1 MPAAP
6 LLRQPVRTLIVAAT
20 VPLAL
25 AAVVDDVLARRRA
38 DDACRRLD
46 AARRCPLTGLYG
58 RDVLVDHIDRQL
70 HTGRGDDVHVLVLD
84 GDGLKAVNDTF
95 GHAAGDALIRIYGRR
110 LARWTAGHSGAL
122 AARLGGDEFGIAV
135 QLPAQ
140 AALEELAV
148 LREQLQQPLT
158 LDGGHVLEPTV
169 SIGVASA
176 GDLPGEDASR
186 LLRGA
191 DKAMYEVK
199 TGRQVFPYRATY
211 ADAYAETVNG
221 RRSGRPGATLPVVT

>member
-1 MPAAP
+1 MPAAT
-6 LLRQPVRTLIVAAT
+6 LLRQPLRTLIVAAT

-25 AAVVDDVLARRRA
+25 AAIADDVRMR
-38 DDACRRLD
+38 RRLD

-58 RDVLVDHIDRQL
+58 RDVLIEHVDRQL
-70 HTGRGDDVHVLVLD
+70 RTGRGEDVHVMVFD
-84 GDGLKAVNDTF
+84 GNGLKAVNDTY
-95 GHAAGDALIRIYGRR
+95 GHAAGDALIGVYGRR
-110 LARWTAGHSGAL
+110 LARWTTGRPGAC
-122 AARLGGDEFGIAV
+122 AARLGGDEFGVAV
-135 QLPAQ
+135 RLPAP
-140 AALEELAV
+140 AALDELAA

-158 LDGGHVLEPTV
+158 LDGGRVLRPTV
-169 SIGVASA
+169 SIGFARA

-199 TGRQVFPYRATY
+199 TGRRAFPYRATY

-221 RRSGRPGATLPVVT
+221 RRAGRPGAHLPTGTA